1 MPVSAAIPSRDR
13 PPKPAEALANM
24 QSKIW
29 VDVEDLFAYAS
40 SGHRPSGIQ
49 RVAYELCNALAA
61 LPESKDRVSFVRHD
75 AQQQCLTTIPWHTVD
90 AIYEMM
96 TSHQNARP
104 AEPAF
109 KPRRPLLRSIVKK
122 AIRQLPPQLST
133 AAFLQAAALINLYQF
148 FAAWFRRGSRRG
160 RSKITTLPLAA
171 IHYPPP
177 AGPDF
182 IEAARPGD
190 VIAVFGAPWATPEY
204 WSYIETTARR
214 KQVRVALL
222 IHDIIP
228 LRRPEWCDLGTAT
241 AFETWFNRAI
251 CLADL
256 VLAVSA
262 ATAQDV
268 SNYARDKSLALRAAP
283 APIPIGT
290 GFKKNK
296 TKSGMLS
303 ARLPTPNSY
312 ALMVS
317 TIEARKNHALLF
329 AVWRRLLEDMP
340 ATKVPALVFAGRT
353 GWLVSDLMQQLRNAN
368 FLDGKI
374 VHIESPTDE
383 ELEALYDGC
392 LFTLFPSFYEG
403 FGLPI
408 RESHAFGRP
417 CITSNT
423 TSLPEAGGALTHYID
438 PGNTAEA
445 YRVIRETIE
454 NRAGLNEWRERVQ
467 REFQPVTW
475 SESAR
480 AFMTAIDAP
489 IQLRAIDRK
498 NGSGRLFFQPGG
510 A

>member
-1 MPVSAAIPSRDR
+1 MSISAAISSYNR
-13 PPKPAEALANM
+13 PAMPAEALANT
-24 QSKIW
+24 QGKIW
-29 VDVEDLFAYAS
+29 VDVEDLFVYAS

-49 RVAYELCNALAA
+49 RVEYELCYALAA
-61 LPESKDRVSFVRHD
+61 LPESKNRVYFVRHD
-75 AQQQCLTTIPWHTVD
+75 AQQQCLNTIPWHAVD

-96 TSHQNARP
+96 TSHQTARP

-109 KPRRPLLRSIVKK
+109 RSRQSFLRSIVKK
-122 AIRQLPPQLST
+122 AIRQLPHHLST
-133 AAFLQAAALINLYQF
+133 AAFLQAAALINLCQF
-148 FAAWFRRGSRRG
+148 FVAPFRRGLRRG
-160 RSKITTLPLAA
+160 RRKITTLPLTAVHHQA
-171 IHYPPP
+171 P
-177 AGPDF
+177 AGADF

-204 WSYIETTARR
+204 WSYIDRAARR
-214 KQVRVALL
+214 KQLRVALL

-228 LRRPEWCDLGTAT
+228 LRRPEWCDLGTAI
-241 AFETWFNRAI
+241 AFEAWFNRAI
-251 CLADL
+251 CLVDI

-262 ATAQDV
+262 ATAKDV
-268 SNYARDKSLALRAAP
+268 TNYVRHKGFALRAAP

-290 GFKKNK
+290 GFKKNQ
-296 TKSGMLS
+296 TKSGIVS
-303 ARLPTPNSY
+303 GRLPPPNSY
-312 ALMVS
+312 ALIVS

-383 ELEALYDGC
+383 ELEALYEGC
-392 LFTLFPSFYEG
+392 LFTMFPSFYEG

-417 CITSNT
+417 CITSNA
-423 TSLPEAGGALTHYID
+423 TSLPEAGGGLTRYID
-438 PGNTAEA
+438 PGNAAEA

-454 NRAGLNEWRERVQ
+454 NRAGLNEWRERVH
-467 REFQPVTW
+467 REFQPVAW

-489 IQLRAIDRK
+489 VRLRAIV
-498 NGSGRLFFQPGG
+498 
-510 A
+510 